1 MQQRT
6 EKILA
11 SAKNELSVC
20 ASSGVSML
28 FLYRLTV
35 LYPIDKGTAVTPS
48 VAAPQKGHRFVEKD
62 GSAALNPVACTECTR
77 G

>member
-28 FLYRLTV
+28 FVSHDCLV
-35 LYPIDKGTAVTPS
+35 FD
-48 VAAPQKGHRFVEKD
+48 
-62 GSAALNPVACTECTR
+62 
-77 G
+77 